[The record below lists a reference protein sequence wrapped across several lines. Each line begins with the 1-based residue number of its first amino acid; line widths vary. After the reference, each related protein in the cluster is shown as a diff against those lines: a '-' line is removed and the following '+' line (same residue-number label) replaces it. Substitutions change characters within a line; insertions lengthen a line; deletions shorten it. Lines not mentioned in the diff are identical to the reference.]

1 MKRIA
6 ILFVLLMIQAN
17 VSFAQFPM
25 LFNRHNPDPLKG
37 GYTQVSLYCRA
48 YENTRFDTTKNYLI
62 CKNTYN
68 NNSQITEKIYCDPG
82 VCFPY
87 KLQNS
92 YDSKGML
99 LYSLHYKLND
109 SNYSLKTSYTYNAGG
124 KVTEEFSTG
133 PDRAFSSTLKTI
145 YNAAG
150 RIDSIVQFT
159 KSSKV
164 FYKKLF
170 QYSRTGYQSEE
181 IYFNEDGA
189 RSSSITEKFDL
200 NGNLLQNIHY
210 NENGSIDY
218 ITYYAYNANN
228 KQTEV
233 RRYDSKGYSNG
244 KETSKYDAQGNKTE
258 HITYNPDKSVD
269 AFTYQ
274 NNVRRKGQK
283 RVQYYPETA
292 TDLTNEK
299 SSSYNQY
306 LDGRPRDGSIVLK
319 RLYRYDK
326 HAKLLEESFFDTN
339 GAQESHIL
347 YSYDIYGNCTGYVE
361 YDATNKPMYKTEFVY
376 SK

>member
-1 MKRIA
+1 M
-6 ILFVLLMIQAN
+6 VQAN
-17 VSFAQFPM
+17 VTFAQFPL
-25 LFNRHNPDPLKG
+25 LFHRYIPDQLKG
-37 GYTQVSLYCRA
+37 GYKQFSLYCRT
-48 YENTRFDTTKNYLI
+48 YLNNQFDTSKNYLV
-62 CKNTYN
+62 CKKIYN
-68 NNSQITEKIYCDPG
+68 NNAQLIEEIYCDPG

-92 YDSKGML
+92 YDAKGKL

-109 SNYSLKTSYTYNAGG
+109 SNYSEKISYTYNAGG

-150 RIDSIVQFT
+150 RIDSIIQFT

-164 FYKKLF
+164 FYKKRF
-170 QYSRTGYQSEE
+170 NYSSTDYQSEE
-181 IYFNEDGA
+181 VYINEDGS
-189 RSSSITEKFDL
+189 RSSSIIDKFDA
-200 NGNLLQNIHY
+200 NGNLLQNIQY
-210 NENGSIDY
+210 NENGIINY

-244 KETSKYDAQGNKTE
+244 KETSKYDTQGNKTE

-274 NNVRRKGQK
+274 YNMRRKGQK

-292 TDLTNEK
+292 TDLANEK
-299 SSSYNQY
+299 SSSYNKY
-306 LDGRPRDGSIVLK
+306 LDSRPRNGAIESK

-326 HAKLLEESFFDTN
+326 QGLLLEESLFDAK
-339 GAQESHIL
+339 GVLESHIL
-347 YSYDIYGNCTGYVE
+347 YSYDFYGNCTGYVE